1 MPEPKPVTL
10 TTGGG
15 PLGTGVFVLRL
26 RPVLGGQLEGD
37 TWALAAFLPLRPI
50 GRVRLTQ
57 KDDRSYEEQPAGK
70 PAAADVA
77 SVYARGAAGLAFVAG
92 CMATAYLCVAESSWF
107 AGLGVM
113 FGGGLPLLLAG
124 WLDQTLRR
132 RRRA

>member
-1 MPEPKPVTL
+1 MAEVVL
-10 TTGGG
+10 TSGDGL
-15 PLGTGVFVLRL
+15 LGTGLYVLRL
-26 RPVLGGQLEGD
+26 RPVEGGQLEGD
-37 TWALAAFLPLRPI
+37 TWALAAFLPLLPI

-70 PAAADVA
+70 PAPGDVA
-77 SVYARGAAGLAFVAG
+77 SVYARGAAGLAFVLG

-113 FGGGLPLLLAG
+113 FGGGLPLLLVG

-132 RRRA
+132 RRRGVA